1 MAKGAAVL
9 VLALAAGSAAAEP
22 VRLRPGAYEVE
33 VRLDLPHL
41 DGAGGRKRVRLC
53 LDGVP
58 ARGLPVLGDNTP
70 LAGCPVSDLRWEGEA
85 LGFTI
90 ACEGR
95 NQPSAKAVYR
105 LAPEGFEGR
114 VSMRLGGKN
123 MTLTEVQTGRWRG
136 ACAPDDRRP

>member
-9 VLALAAGSAAAEP
+9 GLALAAGSAAAEP

-41 DGAGGRKRVRLC
+41 DGTGSRKRVRLC

-70 LAGCPVSDLRWEGEA
+70 LAGCPVSDLRQEGES

-105 LAPEGFEGR
+105 LAPEAFEGR

-136 ACAPDDRRP
+136 ACAPEDLRP